1 MIDKPDT
8 TGQAWMIVTI
18 ILGLPIFGF
27 LLTIALMILS
37 FFFGKRKDD
46 K

>member
-27 LLTIALMILS
+27 LLTV
-37 FFFGKRKDD
+37 FFGKRKD

>member
-27 LLTIALMILS
+27 LLTIALFILS
-37 FFFGKRKDD
+37 FLFGNRKD